1 MHMNWVARLLVPG
14 ALGLLCGCHWL
25 ATPTF
30 NTPKPVS
37 TDLPIAERIIPAP
50 DISEVPENTAPPV
63 PNNYF
68 QLTADT
74 CRDLAYKN
82 SSLANLI
89 ESSVVVRRGPFIH
102 LDGQDCADLVRLT
115 TAGHLS
121 KEARNRA
128 AGAALKLYYQLLE
141 LELKSDVL
149 NSSLVEI
156 DALVKTVDIL
166 KDKGFKITADSYEL
180 KKQRIELQADQA
192 KLRSGLTKLNAELK
206 NLLAI
211 DPGVPGFLLPA
222 DAVRVAPD
230 PLDAAM
236 AVQVGLANRADLQLL
251 RSLQGTTTDRTVGA
265 VRRVLLGA
273 TPILGAVMPD
283 KAEKPALLPFVRSMA
298 KAEACQLKTQLQAVL
313 ADREREA
320 TKDIRNAVDEW
331 ITARD
336 LVAIGK
342 AKFQLAK
349 EQVTELEKRDKLGQ
363 AVEVEL
369 RKARLE
375 AYKLE
380 ADLIAEIVRWKLAD
394 VKAREELGLLCGE

>member
-1 MHMNWVARLLVPG
+1 MRMRWVARLLVPG
-14 ALGLLCGCHWL
+14 AMGLLCGCHWL
-25 ATPTF
+25 ATPRF
-30 NTPKPVS
+30 DTPMPVA
-37 TDLPIAERIIPAP
+37 TDLPIAERVIPAP
-50 DISEVPENTAPPV
+50 DISDVPENTAPPV

-89 ESSVVVRRGPFIH
+89 ESSVVVRRGPFQH
-102 LDGQDCADLVRLT
+102 LGGQDCEDLVRLT
-115 TAGHLS
+115 TAGQLS
-121 KEARNRA
+121 KEARNRS

-149 NSSLVEI
+149 ASSLVEL
-156 DALVKTVDIL
+156 DSLVKTVDTL
-166 KDKGFKITADSYEL
+166 RDKGFKVPEGSYEL

-192 KLRSGLTKLNAELK
+192 KLRSGLVKLNGELK

-211 DPGVPGFLLPA
+211 DPSVPGFLLPA
-222 DAVRVAPD
+222 DAVKVAPD
-230 PLDAAM
+230 PLDADI

-251 RSLQGTTTDRTVGA
+251 RTLQGTTTDRTVGA
-265 VRRVLLGA
+265 VRRVLMGA
-273 TPILGAVMPD
+273 TPILGAVMPVQ
-283 KAEKPALLPFVRSMA
+283 AEKPALVPFVRSMA
-298 KAEACQLKTQLQAVL
+298 KAEACQLKSQLQSVV

-336 LVAIGK
+336 LVAIGRS
-342 AKFQLAK
+342 KFQLAK
-349 EQVTELEKRDKLGQ
+349 EQVTDLEKRDKLGQ

-380 ADLIAEIVRWKLAD
+380 ADLVSEIARWKLAD
-394 VKAREELGLLCGE
+394 VKAREELGLLCGS